1 MELYTHLPNRLGLH
15 LIEYDKFNHVDFL
28 YSHNVSDMVYESVL
42 NTIYPAELLDWIP
55 VYDKTTSFNNLNDD
69 MQCNDLEIKERSS
82 KKKNSSFWNKI
93 TKYIIQKEVYPI
105 TQIKEDDE
113 IIKSR
118 NTFLKSW
125 KETIYL

>member
-42 NTIYPAELLDWIP
+42 NTISPAELLDWIP
-55 VYDKTTSFNNLNDD
+55 VYDKTTLFNHLNDD
-69 MQCNDLEIKERSS
+69 MQCNDLEIKERSP

-93 TKYIIQKEVYPI
+93 TKYIIQKEVYPL